1 MQKSNGRVER
11 AEELLVGLTPAQRAA
26 VTSGSTPLCILAAA
40 GAGKTRVLT
49 RRIAYRAQTGD
60 AEARHILALTFTRKA
75 AGELQQRLRALGL
88 REQVCAGTLAL
99 ADAQARIAIDW
110 TTACGSEP

>member
-1 MQKSNGRVER
+1 MWPQLLAGDDGAHVKDRVE
-11 AEELLVGLTPAQRAA
+11 AA
-26 VTSGSTPLCILAAA
+26 
-40 GAGKTRVLT
+40 
-49 RRIAYRAQTGD
+49 
-60 AEARHILALTFTRKA
+60 
-75 AGELQQRLRALGL
+75 L